1 MKTGS
6 SVILIT
12 LAVADFLVLVVGLT
26 DHFLYHGLA
35 IWLEVMNSFLCKSFR
50 FVGGIIAYT
59 AVYYLIIFTIF
70 RVISVYLPHK
80 NNIYCTR
87 RRAFIALIVTVVVV
101 SLLNIDYLYIQYFPV
116 YDENSNFI
124 GHDCSLMGK
133 WAHYD
138 KYHAD
143 YIVLI
148 FKSILPFSTLLI
160 GNSAIIYKIY
170 KFDRKRLEM
179 TQTTNKSTDDSHS
192 MMAMLI
198 SISVLFLLTQTPFII
213 TNLIEKRMNY
223 DNYSLEYVAGF
234 YLLETAF
241 RLFMFLNHAANFF
254 CYCLCGKTFKSELV
268 AMLKEWLRIKD
279 SPAKRNSTVLTVIST
294 I

>member
-6 SVILIT
+6 SVILIA
-12 LAVADFLVLVVGLT
+12 LDVADSMVLVVGLT

-50 FVGGIIAYT
+50 FVGGIIAYA

-80 NNIYCTR
+80 NNVYCTR
-87 RRAFIALIVTVVVV
+87 KRAFIALIVTVVVV
-101 SLLNIDYLYIQYFPV
+101 SLLNVDYLYIQYFPV

-124 GHDCSLMGK
+124 GHDCSLIGK

-143 YIVLI
+143 YIVLC
-148 FKSILPFSTLLI
+148 FKSIIPFSILLI
-160 GNSAIIYKIY
+160 GNSMIIYNIH
-170 KFDRKRLEM
+170 KFNRKRLEM
-179 TQTTNKSTDDSHS
+179 TQTTNKNADESQS
-192 MMAMLI
+192 MTAMLI
-198 SISVLFLLTQTPFII
+198 SISALFLVTQTPFII
-213 TNLIEKRMNY
+213 TNLIEKRVNY

-234 YLLETAF
+234 YLLETAL

-254 CYCLCGKTFKSELV
+254 GYCLCVKIFKSELV
-268 AMLKEWLRIKD
+268 AMVKEWLRIKD